1 MAKGIS
7 MHIGVNRVDPN
18 HYGGWSGPLNACEA
32 DARDLE
38 TVAKSQGFE
47 TIRLETAMATRYAVI
62 KGIKSAATTLT
73 DGDIFLLT
81 YSGHGGQVPDRSG
94 DEADLQDET
103 WCLFDGQLIDDE
115 LRVLWSEFASGTRVL
130 VLSDSC
136 HSGSVTR
143 APVSI
148 GDTETLTRGPLAEIL
163 GTVGAKYRFMPDDA
177 AARTYRLNRDF
188 YDEIQKNVPENL
200 PPIIT
205 TVRLISGC
213 QDNQLSLDGTFN
225 GLFTGQLLRVWSSG
239 RFTGDYATFHNS
251 ILRRMPA
258 SQSPNHLV
266 FGTPNPAFDREKPFS
281 I

>member
-1 MAKGIS
+1 MAKGLS

-32 DARDLE
+32 DAQDLE
-38 TVAKSQGFE
+38 MVAKGQGFE
-47 TIRLETAMATRYAVI
+47 TKLLETALATRDAVI
-62 KGIKSAATTLT
+62 AGIKSAASTLAE
-73 DGDIFLLT
+73 GDIFLLT

-103 WCLFDGQLIDDE
+103 WCLFDGQLVDDE

-143 APVSI
+143 APVSM
-148 GDTETLTRGPLAEIL
+148 GDAETLTRGPLAEVL
-163 GTVGAKYRFMPDDA
+163 GTVGASYRFMPDDA
-177 AARTYRLNRDF
+177 AARTYRINRDF
-188 YDEIQKNVPENL
+188 YDEIQRDIPEEL
-200 PPIIT
+200 PAIVT

-239 RFTGDYATFHNS
+239 RFSGDYAKFHNS

-266 FGTPNPAFDREKPFS
+266 FGIHNTAFDREKPFS